1 MSFLNKMKVKTKL
14 LLSFIIVAILIGV
27 VGAIGIISLKASE
40 KNSENMYNNNL
51 QSVYLMSDVKQG
63 LLEIKSDVLQ
73 LVYVKDASVKSA
85 LEKDIKDNTTEDSND
100 IVQFQKIT
108 MSDQEK
114 QIVTTFNSQL
124 AVYRTV
130 RANVITLVDAGNL
143 AEAVKQ
149 YPALVTAND
158 QMLTSL
164 DKLITSNIDSA
175 KAADLNNKAITAGS
189 SKLMTILL
197 IAGLVIAI
205 GLGLILTKNIVAP
218 LKKIIELA
226 ENLAKFDLTYDYAVT
241 RKDEFGKAGGALAV
255 AQQNIKELV
264 KAIIANSQDMSAS
277 SEELSATVEELSS
290 KTQLMDSEIKGIT
303 AGIQDTSAASE
314 QITASVQEVDANINQ
329 LSGKALEGS
338 NSSIKSKEKATAA
351 VEKGKDAIKEVRVLY
366 ADKKNSMLKAIE
378 EGKVVDNI
386 KVMAEAI
393 ASIAAQTNLLALNAA
408 IEAARAG
415 EQGKGFAV
423 VAEEVRKL
431 AEQSAEAVTGITE
444 TIVKVQS
451 SFKNLSGNGS
461 DVLKFI
467 NEKVDPKFEE
477 LGDMGNQ
484 YYNDADFVSKMSE
497 EIASMSE
504 ELTATVTQVS
514 SAVQNMSETAQKS
527 SEHAEVIETNIHET
541 TKAIDQVAETAQNQA
556 ELALKLNEMIQKF
569 KI

>member
-143 AEAVKQ
+143 AEAVKR